1 MSWVQRPL
9 GDAAAF
15 LLALAAA
22 LLIAGCG
29 AEPSPS
35 PSPSLLSASAEVS
48 SVSGGECI
56 LVRLD
61 QTDLGKLMAGMPRCV
76 VLIYDT
82 SMPGVVT
89 GDPVILATSTPRVS
103 PGDDRIHLSPG
114 LVSKMPSYTLACHG
128 TTRSHGNWRFGDLP
142 DAGVWVVNVVE
153 KYADLRDVRAVCDQ
167 LVATLKP

>member
-1 MSWVQRPL
+1 ML
-9 GDAAAF
+9 TGC
-15 LLALAAA
+15 ALAG
-22 LLIAGCG
+22 LLVACS
-29 AEPSPS
+29 PVVSPS
-35 PSPSLLSASAEVS
+35 ATPPTETPPAFVPTATAEVS

-103 PGDDRIHLSPG
+103 PGDDRIYLSPG
-114 LVSKMPSYTLACHG
+114 MVSKMPGYTLACHG

-153 KYADLRDVRAVCDQ
+153 KYADLRDVRAVCDH